1 MGVGMKKLFVIC
13 WVLAGLATPGLARDF
28 IVEFVEENYKETLAP
43 FSYHPLIYHSIQVN
57 SSAGPKLLILK
68 GTDYT
73 YRKWLRHYIA
83 RNKKFITKIPDAHS
97 DEFVSAKAY
106 EIDVTSLHP
115 FNGEKWKTNNSKIAE
130 QNTLEGNNHILI
142 VDVNEKRTGLIET
155 IVKEMG
161 YRASIFK
168 TGKQALDFFKLQP
181 DKFKMVIAQYSVQG
195 MPSDQF
201 VQQVLTI
208 NPMIPI
214 VVDTGYRNTI
224 IKNDFLLKFSD
235 VRSVHLQPVIL
246 RELQKTIETIIKK
259 NA

>member
-1 MGVGMKKLFVIC
+1 MKKLFIIC
-13 WVLAGLATPGLARDF
+13 LVLTGLATPGFARDF
-28 IVEFVEENYKETLAP
+28 IVEFVEENYKETQVP
-43 FSYHPLIYHSIQVN
+43 FSYYPLIYHSIQVN
-57 SSAGPKLLILK
+57 SGVGPKLLILT

-83 RNKKFITKIPDAHS
+83 QNKKFITKIPDADS
-97 DEFVSAKAY
+97 DEFISAKAY

-115 FNGEKWKTNNSKIAE
+115 FNGEKWKTDNPKVVE
-130 QNTLEGNNHILI
+130 QNTLQGNKYILI
-142 VDVNEKRTGLIET
+142 VDLNEKRTHLIET
-155 IVKEMG
+155 IVKKMG
-161 YRASIFK
+161 YGTTSF
-168 TGKQALDFFKLQP
+168 TNGKQALDFFKLQP
-181 DKFKMVIAQYSVQG
+181 EKFKMVIAQHSVQG

-214 VVDTGYRNTI
+214 VIDTGYKDTI
-224 IKNDFLLKFSD
+224 IKNNFLLKFSD